1 MRLRMEQERN
11 FAVAQAVAE
20 LADELDRTMAQ
31 VALNWVL
38 HAPGVTAPILGAR
51 TVAQIEDNLG
61 AVGWTLAADARA
73 RLDDASAIEI
83 GYPYEFIDWI
93 HGR

>member
-1 MRLRMEQERN
+1 M
-11 FAVAQAVAE
+11 
-20 LADELDRTMAQ
+20 
-31 VALNWVL
+31 
-38 HAPGVTAPILGAR
+38 TAPILGAR

-61 AVGWTLAADARA
+61 AVGWTLDADARK